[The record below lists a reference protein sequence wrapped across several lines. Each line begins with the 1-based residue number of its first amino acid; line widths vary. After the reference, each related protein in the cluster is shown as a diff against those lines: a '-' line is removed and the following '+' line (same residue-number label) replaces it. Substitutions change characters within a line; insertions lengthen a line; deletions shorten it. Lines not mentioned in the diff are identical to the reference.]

1 MAIISILLKGLLF
14 CECFEC
20 EWAING
26 FSIKIYIIISLAEL
40 SLAVADRGYSEV
52 VVSAGFTLC
61 TKTIIFE
68 LCEPFGVGNHSK

>member
-1 MAIISILLKGLLF
+1 VADVQRWPVLR
-14 CECFEC
+14 
-20 EWAING
+20 G

-52 VVSAGFTLC
+52 VVSAGFT
-61 TKTIIFE
+61 KTIIFE

>member
-1 MAIISILLKGLLF
+1 M
-14 CECFEC
+14 
-20 EWAING
+20 
-26 FSIKIYIIISLAEL
+26 YIIISLAEL